1 MLRLYSAKFSPNP
14 RRVEIFIKEKQI
26 DSIEI
31 VRIDMGSMQH
41 KADDYLQ
48 KNPLGLLPTLELENG
63 EFLTESMAICEY
75 LEDLFPSPNLFGEST
90 WQRAR
95 TREANRIAEFGLLLG
110 ASQAFQHSSP
120 FFAGRWEQLPQNV
133 EEGQRLF
140 VKHLKLLDRML
151 KKRIWLAGDQFSVA
165 DITAI
170 CAIDFG
176 KVSGCRV
183 NPELEH
189 INRWLGD
196 IRERPSCQ
204 IRSRK
209 KK

>member
-1 MLRLYSAKFSPNP
+1 MLRLYSAKFSPSP

-26 DSIEI
+26 DSIEV
-31 VRIDMGSMQH
+31 VRIDMISMEH
-41 KADDYLQ
+41 KSDDYLQ
-48 KNPLGLLPTLELENG
+48 KNPLGLLPTLELDNG
-63 EFLTESMAICEY
+63 EFLTESAAICEY
-75 LEDLFPSPNLFGEST
+75 LEELFPEPNLLGDT
-90 WQRAR
+90 ALQRAR

-133 EEGQRLF
+133 EQGQRHF
-140 VKHLKLLDRML
+140 GKHLKRLEKLLENRA
-151 KKRIWLAGDQFSVA
+151 WLAGDNFSVA

-176 KVSGCRV
+176 KVSGCEV
-183 NPELEH
+183 KPDLE
-189 INRWLGD
+189 NVQRWLTA

>member
-31 VRIDMGSMQH
+31 VRIDMVSMQH
-41 KADDYLQ
+41 KADEYLQ

-75 LEDLFPSPNLFGEST
+75 LEDLFPSPNLFGESA

-110 ASQAFQHSSP
+110 ASQAFEHSSP
-120 FFAGRWEQLPQNV
+120 FFAERWEQLPQNV
-133 EEGQRLF
+133 EHGQRHF
-140 VKHLKLLDRML
+140 GKHLKHVDKVLE
-151 KKRIWLAGDQFSVA
+151 KRTWLAGNQFSVA
-165 DITAI
+165 DITAL

-176 KVSGCRV
+176 KVSGCLV
-183 NPELEH
+183 TPELEH
-189 INRWLGD
+189 INRWLRD

-209 KK
+209 QK